1 MQSDE
6 LCANPAQA
14 RCFHATHPAA
24 WSALIGFVAILG
36 LTAGRPAHAAPDEA
50 GTEMQTPAC
59 PNGICRGLGHSFYLP
74 AINGFDPPSTGNEFF
89 VDARLGSC
97 ATLSP
102 PDGSATRQF
111 QNAESMEELTRR
123 TSSSFELSGSYT
135 TARLTARGSV
145 SAMTG
150 ADTATTQRMA
160 STHIDITT
168 PTRTVDFNQRGRDCF
183 SKANVD
189 PSDVQQF
196 EALPLIRAEQAAEQS
211 EWDPYVVY
219 LQRLGSHI
227 QVRQVLGSRFQRWE
241 SSTASTADILNIL
254 KAKACAGIEGN
265 NPTTM
270 GWSVDGCAAYS
281 REQRERASKTHSE
294 WRQIVMGGTPRTRA
308 ALTQEVTKER
318 VDAFIASGGRGD
330 QPIRYGFKP
339 VWELWMQIYSPL
351 CKGDGSGDCKNLQR
365 AYNLKTAY
373 EGLLAIGCPEQ
384 KGRDGLVYQAIAPA
398 GEPNSLGIQAYGCFA
413 ERTGCRSNLD
423 CRAGGGG
430 LQCYCYGASCLD
442 QGEGIAGTNLL
453 RTRVRGSQEGGFRQ
467 GVNNSCRV
475 RGGIGSTCSCDTG
488 WSGGLPRRDLF
499 VQPTQ

>member
-1 MQSDE
+1 MRRNE
-6 LCANPAQA
+6 LRAPSARV
-14 RCFHATHPAA
+14 RCFPATRSAA
-24 WSALIGFVAILG
+24 WSALSCLVAVLG
-36 LTAGRPAHAAPDEA
+36 LIAGRPADAAQDEA
-50 GTEMQTPAC
+50 AAEMQTPAC
-59 PNGICRGLGHSFYLP
+59 PNGICRGLGHAFFLP
-74 AINGFDPPSTGNEFF
+74 GINGFDPPSTGNDFF

-97 ATLSP
+97 ASLSP

-111 QNAESMEELTRR
+111 QNSESMEELTRK

-150 ADTATTQRMA
+150 ADTSTTQRMT

-183 SKANVD
+183 SKDNVD

-196 EALPLIRAEQAAEQS
+196 EALPLIHADRAGQQS

-241 SSTASTADILNIL
+241 SSNASTSDILNIL
-254 KAKACAGIEGN
+254 KAKACAAVEGK
-265 NPTTM
+265 NPSNA

-281 REQRERASKTHSE
+281 SEQRERASQTHSE
-294 WRQIVMGGTPRTRA
+294 WRQIVMGGTGRTRV
-308 ALTQEVTKER
+308 ALTQEVSKER
-318 VDAFIASGGRGD
+318 VDAFIASGARGD

-339 VWELWMQIYSPL
+339 VWELWIQIYSPL
-351 CKGDGSGDCKNLQR
+351 CSGGSAKDCGNLQR

-373 EGLLAIGCPEQ
+373 EGVLAIGCPEQ
-384 KGRDGLVYQAIAPA
+384 KDGNGGIVQSIAPA

-413 ERTGCRSNLD
+413 ERTGCRSNSD
-423 CRAGGGG
+423 CRAGAAGTT
-430 LQCYCYGASCLD
+430 CYCYGASCLD
-442 QGEGIAGTNLL
+442 QGEGIAGTTLF
-453 RTRVRGSQEGGFRQ
+453 RTRVRGSQEGGFRH
-467 GVNNSCRV
+467 GVNNSCRL
-475 RGGIGSTCSCDTG
+475 RGGIGNTCSCNTT
-488 WSGGLPRRDLF
+488 WTGGLPRRDLF
-499 VQPTQ
+499 RQPPP

>member
-1 MQSDE
+1 MWRYALCNTPVRTRQFAALRTLTGSLLFHVAAVLGLVASSAAQAAEDAAAASMQS
-6 LCANPAQA
+6 L
-14 RCFHATHPAA
+14 
-24 WSALIGFVAILG
+24 
-36 LTAGRPAHAAPDEA
+36 
-50 GTEMQTPAC
+50 AC
-59 PNGICRGLGHSFYLP
+59 PNGICRGLGHAFFLP
-74 AINGFDPPSTGNEFF
+74 AINGFDPPSAGNDFF

-97 ATLSP
+97 ASLSP

-111 QNAESMEELTRR
+111 QNSESMEELTRK

-150 ADTATTQRMA
+150 ADTSTTQRMT

-183 SKANVD
+183 AKDNVD

-196 EALPLIRAEQAAEQS
+196 EALPLIAAGRAGQQGQ
-211 EWDPYVVY
+211 WDPYVAY

-241 SSTASTADILNIL
+241 SSNASTSDILNIL
-254 KAKACAGIEGN
+254 KAKACAGVEGK
-265 NPTTM
+265 NPSNA

-281 REQRERASKTHSE
+281 SEQRERAMQTHSE
-294 WRQIVMGGTPRTRA
+294 WRQIVMGGTPRTRV
-308 ALTQEVTKER
+308 ALTQDVTKESI
-318 VDAFIASGGRGD
+318 DAFIASGARGD

-339 VWELWMQIYSPL
+339 VWELWIQIYSPP
-351 CKGDGSGDCKNLQR
+351 CSSGSARDCEHLQR

-373 EGLLAIGCPEQ
+373 EGVLAIGCPELTD
-384 KGRDGLVYQAIAPA
+384 GRGGVYQSIAPA

-413 ERTGCRSNLD
+413 ERTGCRSNSD
-423 CRAGGGG
+423 CRAGGAGTA
-430 LQCYCYGASCLD
+430 CYCYGASCLD
-442 QGEGIAGTNLL
+442 QGEGIAGTDLL

-467 GVNNSCRV
+467 GVNNSCRL
-475 RGGIGSTCSCDTG
+475 RGGIGNTCSCNTT

-499 VQPTQ
+499 RQP

>member
-1 MQSDE
+1 MRRNE
-6 LCANPAQA
+6 LRARPAPAGCLSAA
-14 RCFHATHPAA
+14 RSAA
-24 WSALIGFVAILG
+24 WPALFGLAALAG
-36 LTAGRPAHAAPDEA
+36 LTAGGTARAAADDVA
-50 GTEMQTPAC
+50 AEMESPAC
-59 PNGICRGLGHSFYLP
+59 PNGICRGLGHAFYLP
-74 AINGFDPPSTGNEFF
+74 AINGFEPPSAGNEFF

-102 PDGSATRQF
+102 PEGTATRQF
-111 QNAESMEELTRR
+111 QNAESMEELTRK
-123 TSSSFELSGSYT
+123 TTTSFELSGSYT
-135 TARLTARGSV
+135 TARLTAKGSV

-150 ADTATTQRMA
+150 ADSTSTQRMT

-168 PTRTVDFNQRGRDCF
+168 PTRNIDFNLRGRDCF

-196 EALPLIRAEQAAEQS
+196 EALPLIDAKRAGQQS
-211 EWDPYVVY
+211 EWDPYVTY

-254 KAKACAGIEGN
+254 KAKACAGVEGR
-265 NPTTM
+265 NPTTQ

-281 REQRERASKTHSE
+281 KEQRERASQTNSE
-294 WRQIVMGGTPRTRA
+294 WRQIVMGGIQRTRA
-308 ALTQEVTKER
+308 SLTQEVSKER
-318 VDAFIASGGRGD
+318 IDAFIASAARGD

-339 VWELWMQIYSPL
+339 IWELWMQIYSPL
-351 CKGDGSGDCKNLQR
+351 CKGDGSKDCEHLQR

-373 EGLLAIGCPEQ
+373 EGVLAIGCPEQ
-384 KGRDGLVYQAIAPA
+384 KGRGDLVYQGIAPA

-423 CRAGGGG
+423 CRAGGAGTS
-430 LQCYCYGASCLD
+430 CFCYGASCFD
-442 QGEGIAGTNLL
+442 QGEGIPGTNLL
-453 RTRVRGSQEGGFRQ
+453 RTRVRGSQEGGLRQ
-467 GVNNSCRV
+467 GVNNSCRL
-475 RGGIGSTCSCDTG
+475 RGGIGNTCSCDTG

-499 VQPTQ
+499 QQPTR